1 MLTHRQSALQVVAL
15 RPAAPGLAGRRE
27 MEAIAPFFHA
37 FAEAIG
43 VGRILPQMGEFA
55 VLADID
61 EVFCS
66 LGGVN

>member
-1 MLTHRQSALQVVAL
+1 MLTRRQLALQVVAL

-43 VGRILPQMGEFA
+43 VGWILPQMGEFA
-55 VLADID
+55 MLAGLE

-66 LGGVN
+66 LGGVY